1 MEHGWTL
8 LGERPRQRRQP
19 PGKIAVGDP
28 GNRPYRHSC
37 CLGTPD
43 QLLQAGSGM
52 VKQHRPPPIAIKAG
66 EQIAEMGSSA
76 SARDELHFEIRKNGK
91 PVNLIDYL
99 PPR

>member
-8 LGERPRQRRQP
+8 LGERPRQFRQP

-52 VKQHRPPPIAIKAG
+52 VKQHRRPPIAIKAG
-66 EQIAEMGSSA
+66 EQM
-76 SARDELHFEIRKNGK
+76 KQ
-91 PVNLIDYL
+91 
-99 PPR
+99 